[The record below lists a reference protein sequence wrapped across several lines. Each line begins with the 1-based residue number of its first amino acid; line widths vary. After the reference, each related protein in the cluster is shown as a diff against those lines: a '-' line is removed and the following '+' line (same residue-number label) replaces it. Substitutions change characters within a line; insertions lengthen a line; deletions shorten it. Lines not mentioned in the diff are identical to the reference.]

1 LIEVKEFVGE
11 TEAAA
16 VERAAAHFGVS
27 RSRIEVRPVPGKL
40 EVRGLGGAVM
50 ILASRRDEPATLGPV
65 GEFAAGVLHRMMIP
79 GRNRVEEST
88 QEGEIVLVIR
98 GDGVSELA
106 RRNDYFL
113 SSFAHIVER
122 AAAVRKGDEV
132 RVRVE
137 LGFEDPA
144 EVRLEAMARARAEDV
159 LRTGSPASLEPM
171 NSRQRWIV
179 HNALRNVSGV
189 RSESLGDGRLKRV
202 KIVPA

>member
-1 LIEVKEFVGE
+1 
-11 TEAAA
+11 
-16 VERAAAHFGVS
+16 
-27 RSRIEVRPVPGKL
+27 
-40 EVRGLGGAVM
+40 M